1 MILQKM
7 TDEELDRIAPMVEVH
22 IPEIETRTGLRR
34 KFIREVLLVSTYY
47 LMREQGMEPISLDHF
62 IALHCQRTASALG
75 VSLFDTTAVIEEW
88 VILTVE
94 ATLPR
99 KEDPD
104 D

>member
-7 TDEELDRIAPMVEVH
+7 TDEELDRIAPMMEVH

-94 ATLPR
+94 ATPLR
-99 KEDPD
+99 KEGPD

>member
-7 TDEELDRIAPMVEVH
+7 TDEELDRIAPLVEDHV
-22 IPEIETRTGLRR
+22 PEIETRTGLRR

-94 ATLPR
+94 ATPPR

>member
-22 IPEIETRTGLRR
+22 IPQIETRTGLRR
-34 KFIREVLLVSTYY
+34 KLIREVLLVSTYY

-88 VILTVE
+88 VILTVQ
-94 ATLPR
+94 ATPPR
-99 KEDPD
+99 KEGPD

>member
-47 LMREQGMEPISLDHF
+47 LMREQGKDPISLDHF

-75 VSLFDTTAVIEEW
+75 ISLFDTIAVIEAW
-88 VILTVE
+88 IILTVQS
-94 ATLPR
+94 TPPR
-99 KEDPD
+99 KEGRDE
-104 D
+104 

>member
-47 LMREQGMEPISLDHF
+47 LMREKGAEPVSLDHF
-62 IALHCQRTASALG
+62 IAQHCQRTASALG
-75 VSLFDTTAVIEEW
+75 VSLFDTTAVIEAW
-88 VILTVE
+88 IILTVQS
-94 ATLPR
+94 TPPR
-99 KEDPD
+99 KEGRDE
-104 D
+104 

>member
-47 LMREQGMEPISLDHF
+47 LMREQGMEPISLDLF

-94 ATLPR
+94 ATPPR
-99 KEDPD
+99 KEGPD

>member
-47 LMREQGMEPISLDHF
+47 LMREQGMDPISLDHF

-75 VSLFDTTAVIEEW
+75 ISVFDARDVIEAW
-88 VILTVE
+88 IILTLQS
-94 ATLPR
+94 TPPR
-99 KEDPD
+99 KEGPD

>member
-47 LMREQGMEPISLDHF
+47 LMREQGMDPISLDHF

>member
-7 TDEELDRIAPMVEVH
+7 TDEELDRIAPMVDVH

-75 VSLFDTTAVIEEW
+75 VSLFDTTAVIEAW
-88 VILTVE
+88 VILTVQ
-94 ATLPR
+94 ATPPR
-99 KEDPD
+99 KEGPD

>member
-34 KFIREVLLVSTYY
+34 KFIWEVLLVSTYY

>member
-99 KEDPD
+99 KEDTD

>member
-1 MILQKM
+1 MILQNM
-7 TDEELDRIAPMVEVH
+7 TDEELNRITPLVEVH

-75 VSLFDTTAVIEEW
+75 VSVFDARAVIEEW
-88 VILTVE
+88 VILTVQ
-94 ATLPR
+94 ATPPR
-99 KEDPD
+99 KEGPD

>member
-47 LMREQGMEPISLDHF
+47 LMREQGMDPISLDHF

-75 VSLFDTTAVIEEW
+75 VSVFDARAVIEEW
-88 VILTVE
+88 VILTVQ
-94 ATLPR
+94 ATPPR
-99 KEDPD
+99 KEGPD